1 MSARGKSSELI
12 DVTVAYAAPG
22 IEALTR
28 VHLPPESVVA
38 DAVAA
43 SGLLDRHE
51 LDPRELG
58 YAIFGARALAS
69 TPLAAG
75 DRVELTRPLV
85 VDPKEARR
93 RRAENKAH
101 PMQRPK
107 TKRGRPQAK

>member
-1 MSARGKSSELI
+1 MKDSI
-12 DVTVAYAAPG
+12 DVTVAYAAPR
-22 IEALTR
+22 IEALVR
-28 VHLPPESVVA
+28 LRLAAGSVVA

-51 LDPRELG
+51 LDPRALG

-75 DRVELTRPLV
+75 DRVELTRPLL

-93 RRAENKAH
+93 RRAESKARPTH
-101 PMQRPK
+101 RPK
-107 TKRGRPQAK
+107 TKRGSRK